1 MGSPTSFLTGFA
13 AQFACCIGSGDPRC
27 AVAPSAS
34 CTPCWSG
41 STGVSCCHVFSNPV
55 SVFRR
60 VLAMPSA
67 CSRAWVGVLWHSGV
81 SLLAPLIDLLSP
93 ASARPDVAGWT
104 VSCVWPVQLGL
115 SLWVVLGNITA
126 TGVQTSRSSPSA
138 THRNH
143 IYRSIIKRNTRRTHR
158 AATRSWSHKGNHH
171 PLVVR
176 NQHHQGPNCQV
187 RHGQGRQKAV
197 ANERESSGIVSSWL
211 PAITF

>member
-1 MGSPTSFLTGFA
+1 MFSLTLCRSFAVSCAGGPCPPHAPVPGLVSCGTLGSL
-13 AQFACCIGSGDPRC
+13 CWRC
-27 AVAPSAS
+27 A
-34 CTPCWSG
+34 
-41 STGVSCCHVFSNPV
+41 
-55 SVFRR
+55 
-60 VLAMPSA
+60 
-67 CSRAWVGVLWHSGV
+67 
-81 SLLAPLIDLLSP
+81 APLIDLLSP

-197 ANERESSGIVSSWL
+197 ANEMGSPRRLNVALDDHAARYWRTLLLAGASGIVSSWL